1 MSTFSTSTDSN
12 IIKPI
17 IKEELNYQK
26 LQKFNKFYLS
36 NSNFTCKTKT
46 KLPLSNNKENLL
58 NIDMPFT
65 PSSSLSK
72 ININYIHSRNVN
84 TPKSLTK
91 YKTYSNNNKIRNIF
105 NPEILEGQYIS
116 KPKKIKRNNCRL
128 EMPKYNTFLGG
139 KIKDKSLNLK
149 ISNCI
154 TGNLSRFIIPK
165 NYYRVSINKSLN
177 DIKVKDK
184 IIYKRNESFGDSRSS
199 MEKKHRKEVYNV
211 LIKFKQKLNYDKRE
225 NLNEYNKFM
234 NALKINLNINRLRN
248 KSTRFIYE

>member
-26 LQKFNKFYLS
+26 LQKLNKFYLS

-72 ININYIHSRNVN
+72 ININYIHSRNLN

-91 YKTYSNNNKIRNIF
+91 YKTYNNNNKIRNIF

-128 EMPKYNTFLGG
+128 EMPKYN
-139 KIKDKSLNLK
+139 KI
-149 ISNCI
+149 
-154 TGNLSRFIIPK
+154 
-165 NYYRVSINKSLN
+165 
-177 DIKVKDK
+177 
-184 IIYKRNESFGDSRSS
+184 
-199 MEKKHRKEVYNV
+199 
-211 LIKFKQKLNYDKRE
+211 
-225 NLNEYNKFM
+225 
-234 NALKINLNINRLRN
+234 
-248 KSTRFIYE
+248 